1 MNLQTILTEEQKKML
16 REYEVEFSEE
26 AHVNELLDK
35 LDEKILQI
43 GFTEDQEWLNPVG
56 LKLQKLYDDIYW
68 QNRE

>member
-1 MNLQTILTEEQKKML
+1 MKPQTILTEEQKKML

-35 LDEKILQI
+35 LDDKITGI

>member
-1 MNLQTILTEEQKKML
+1 MKPQTILTEEQKKML

-35 LDEKILQI
+35 LDDRITEI